1 MKRYSVTLSANVT
14 REVEIEAES
23 PEEAVRLVKERHDD
37 EGPAVG
43 GKPIRLRPEAVED
56 VSVLPEDGKWWHVMG
71 ACEACSVVLFDTS
84 DYSSEEDGVDL
95 CRACVTKLLAE
106 SGADEV
112 EAAGADE
119 SGLTGAQ

>member
-1 MKRYSVTLSANVT
+1 MKRYTVTLSANVT

-23 PEEAVRLVKERHDD
+23 PEEAVKLVKERGRNALDD
-37 EGPAVG
+37 FDPDAARGVFLAPEFVSQDDGETWAVT
-43 GKPIRLRPEAVED
+43 
-56 VSVLPEDGKWWHVMG
+56 G